1 MVAELVAV
9 TATVVTVNVA
19 LVVPAG
25 TVTLPSAGTLATA
38 ELLLESVMTIPPAG
52 AADVSVTVPVDEAG
66 PTTLVGLSVRAA
78 SVPGGVGAVGV
89 QPDKVA
95 WAELPPPLT
104 ETTHVGELKGC
115 ARILKAPVASEVPS
129 ASPSTR
135 IA

>member
-1 MVAELVAV
+1 
-9 TATVVTVNVA
+9 
-19 LVVPAG
+19 
-25 TVTLPSAGTLATA
+25 
-38 ELLLESVMTIPPAG
+38 MTIPPAG

-78 SVPGGVGAVGV
+78 SVPGGVGAVRV

-104 ETTHVGELKGC
+104 EITHVGELKGC
-115 ARILKAPVASEVPS
+115 VTILKAPVASEVPS
-129 ASPSTR
+129 TLPSTT